1 MMMIYMQNKINKTP
15 ETFVGRPPLFPLP
28 VRPAGGLG
36 KEGYRSGLN
45 YSILPEFSTA
55 TIFNVTQGS
64 CFAK

>member
-1 MMMIYMQNKINKTP
+1 MIMIYVQNKINKTP
-15 ETFVGRPPLFPLP
+15 ETFVERPPLFPLL
-28 VRPAGGLG
+28 A
-36 KEGYRSGLN
+36 KEGHRDGQN

>member
-15 ETFVGRPPLFPLP
+15 ETFVGRPLLFPLL
-28 VRPAGGLG
+28 A
-36 KEGYRSGLN
+36 KEGYRDGLN
-45 YSILPEFSTA
+45 YLILPEFSTA

>member
-15 ETFVGRPPLFPLP
+15 ETFVGRPPLFPLL
-28 VRPAGGLG
+28 A

-55 TIFNVTQGS
+55 TIF
-64 CFAK
+64 

>member
-1 MMMIYMQNKINKTP
+1 MQNKINKTP
-15 ETFVGRPPLFPLP
+15 ETFVGRPSLFPFP
-28 VRPAGGLG
+28 VHPAGGLG
-36 KEGYRSGLN
+36 KKGYRSGLN